1 MNKDSILQM
10 EFNYIKDNAGQAI
23 SDRYMM
29 LNFYIGICTAVGSVI
44 LGLLGMQSGEVPRT
58 VLIGIALLGVTT
70 TVIGWVFVLIMIRL
84 RQAWRES
91 ILALNNIKEY
101 FISNNEDLS
110 EVFLWRNNAVPRATK
125 LLTIHFYST
134 LLVIFLSSSFLAI
147 SMGFLGNIVLGIV
160 LGVLNFATQLLL
172 YFQMLRD

>member
-1 MNKDSILQM
+1 M
-10 EFNYIKDNAGQAI
+10 EFNYIKDNASQAI
-23 SDRYMM
+23 ADRYMM

-44 LGLLGMQSGEVPRT
+44 LGLLGMQSGDVPRA
-58 VLIGIALLGVTT
+58 VLVGIALLGVTT
-70 TVIGWVFVLIMIRL
+70 AVIGWVFVLIMIRL

-91 ILALNNIKEY
+91 VLALNNIKEH
-101 FISNNEDLS
+101 FITHNQELA
-110 EVFLWRNNAVPRATK
+110 EVFLWRNNSVPRATK

-147 SMGFLGNIVLGIV
+147 SMGFLGNVV
-160 LGVLNFATQLLL
+160 LGVVLGVFNFITQLVL